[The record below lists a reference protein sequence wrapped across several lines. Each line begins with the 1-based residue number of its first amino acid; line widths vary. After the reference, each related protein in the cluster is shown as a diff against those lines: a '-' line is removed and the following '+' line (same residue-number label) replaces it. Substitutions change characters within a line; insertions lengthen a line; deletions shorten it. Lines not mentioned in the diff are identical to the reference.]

1 MTDQD
6 RMSRTMKESGMTR
19 PNPHNRYRQVQIS
32 TASRGKLIL
41 MLYQGAINSLKKA
54 VEMLEKKDYMGKGEC
69 IIKAQDIIM
78 ELNLA
83 LDMSAGEIAQ
93 SLRGLYVYM
102 YRRLI
107 DANLQKD
114 TAPIQEAIRIMSNLY
129 EAWEQVV
136 TEKDDGGMGKLQSS
150 RISIVR

>member
-1 MTDQD
+1 MTK
-6 RMSRTMKESGMTR
+6 TKPYG
-19 PNPHNRYRQVQIS
+19 RYRQVQIA

-41 MLYQGAINSLKKA
+41 MLYQGAINSLKKSI
-54 VEMLEKKDYMGKGEC
+54 ELLDKKDYMGKGDC
-69 IIKAQDIIM
+69 IIKAQDILM

-83 LDMSAGEIAQ
+83 LDMSAGEIAH
-93 SLRGLYVYM
+93 SLRSLYVYM

-107 DANLQKD
+107 DANMNKD

-129 EAWEQVV
+129 QAWEQVV
-136 TEKDDGGMGKLQSS
+136 TEKDDGGMNGLQPS

>member
-1 MTDQD
+1 MTKAN
-6 RMSRTMKESGMTR
+6 TYG
-19 PNPHNRYRQVQIS
+19 RYRQVQIA

-41 MLYQGAINSLKKA
+41 MLYQGAIHSLKKS
-54 VEMLEKKDYMGKGEC
+54 VDLLEKKDYMGKGEC

-83 LDMSAGEIAQ
+83 LDMNAGEIAH
-93 SLRGLYVYM
+93 SLRGLYLYM

-107 DANLQKD
+107 DANMHKD
-114 TAPIQEAIRIMSNLY
+114 PIPIQESIRILSNLY
-129 EAWEQVV
+129 GAWEQVV
-136 TEKDDGGMGKLQSS
+136 TEKDDGGMSHLQPS

>member
-1 MTDQD
+1 MTKP
-6 RMSRTMKESGMTR
+6 TT
-19 PNPHNRYRQVQIS
+19 HHRYRQVQVS

-41 MLYQGAINSLKKA
+41 MLYQGAINALKKA
-54 VEMLEKKDYMGKGEC
+54 VEMLEKKDYIGKGEC

-83 LDMSAGEIAQ
+83 LDMNAGEIAR
-93 SLRGLYVYM
+93 SMRGLYLYM

-114 TAPIQEAIRIMSNLY
+114 TAPVQEAIRIMSNLY

-136 TEKDDGGMGKLQSS
+136 TEKDDGGMGRLQSS
-150 RISIVR
+150 RISIIR

>member
-1 MTDQD
+1 MTK
-6 RMSRTMKESGMTR
+6 TNIYG
-19 PNPHNRYRQVQIS
+19 RYRQVQIA

-41 MLYQGAINSLKKA
+41 MLYQGAINSLKKS
-54 VEMLEKKDYMGKGEC
+54 VELLDKKDYMGKGDC

-83 LDMSAGEIAQ
+83 LDMSAGDIAR
-93 SLRGLYVYM
+93 SLRSLYIYM

-107 DANLQKD
+107 DANFHKD
-114 TAPIQEAIRIMSNLY
+114 PVPIHEAIRIMSNLY
-129 EAWEQVV
+129 EAWERVV
-136 TEKDDGGMGKLQSS
+136 TEKDDGGMSNLQTS

>member
-1 MTDQD
+1 MADQD
-6 RMSRTMKESGMTR
+6 RKSRTAKDPGMSGS
-19 PNPHNRYRQVQIS
+19 NSYGRYRQVQIA

-41 MLYQGAINSLKKA
+41 MLYQGAINALKKSI
-54 VEMLEKKDYMGKGEC
+54 ELLEKKDYQGKGEC

-93 SLRGLYVYM
+93 SLRSLYIYL

-107 DANLQKD
+107 HANCEKD
-114 TAPIQEAIRIMSNLY
+114 VGAIKEAIRIMSNLY
-129 EAWEQVV
+129 EAWELVV
-136 TEKDDGGMGKLQSS
+136 NEKDNGGRGRLDRS

>member
-1 MTDQD
+1 
-6 RMSRTMKESGMTR
+6 MTR
-19 PNPHNRYRQVQIS
+19 PNTYGRYRQVQIA

-41 MLYQGAINSLKKA
+41 MLYQGAINSLKKS
-54 VEMLEKKDYMGKGEC
+54 VELLEKKDYLGKGES

-83 LDMSAGEIAQ
+83 LDMSAGEIAR
-93 SLRGLYVYM
+93 SLRGLYIYM

-107 DANLQKD
+107 DANMHKD
-114 TAPIQEAIRIMSNLY
+114 AVPIQEAIRILTNLY

-136 TEKDDGGMGKLQSS
+136 TEKDDGGMARLQSS

>member
-1 MTDQD
+1 MT
-6 RMSRTMKESGMTR
+6 K
-19 PNPHNRYRQVQIS
+19 PNTTSRYRQVQIA
-32 TASRGKLIL
+32 TASRGRLIL
-41 MLYQGAINSLKKA
+41 MLYQGAITSLKKA
-54 VEMLEKKDYMGKGEC
+54 VDLLEKKDYMGKGEC

-78 ELNLA
+78 ELNMA
-83 LDMSAGEIAQ
+83 LDMSAGEIAR

-107 DANLQKD
+107 EANLRKD
-114 TAPIQEAIRIMSNLY
+114 AAPIHETIRIMSNLY

-136 TEKDDGGMGKLQSS
+136 TEKDDGGMGKLRPS

>member
-1 MTDQD
+1 MT
-6 RMSRTMKESGMTR
+6 K
-19 PNPHNRYRQVQIS
+19 PNTTSRYRQVQIA
-32 TASRGKLIL
+32 TASRGRLIL
-41 MLYQGAINSLKKA
+41 MLYQGAITSLKKA
-54 VEMLEKKDYMGKGEC
+54 VDLLEKKDYMGKGEC

-78 ELNLA
+78 ELNMA
-83 LDMSAGEIAQ
+83 LDMSAGEIAR

-107 DANLQKD
+107 EANLRKD
-114 TAPIQEAIRIMSNLY
+114 AAPIQETIRIMSNLY

-136 TEKDDGGMGKLQSS
+136 TEKDDGGMGKLRPS

>member
-1 MTDQD
+1 MT
-6 RMSRTMKESGMTR
+6 K
-19 PNPHNRYRQVQIS
+19 PNTYGRYRQVQIA

-41 MLYQGAINSLKKA
+41 MLYQGVITSLKKA
-54 VEMLEKKDYMGKGEC
+54 VDLLEKKDYLGKGEC

-78 ELNLA
+78 ELNMA
-83 LDMSAGEIAQ
+83 LDMSAGEIAR
-93 SLRGLYVYM
+93 SLRGLYIYM

-107 DANLQKD
+107 EANLRKD
-114 TAPIQEAIRIMSNLY
+114 AAPIHETIRLMSNLY

-136 TEKDDGGMGKLQSS
+136 TEKDDGGMGKLQPS